1 MRFNRPVKNGLPEA
15 RRELAESLRQGARDS
30 GLTSDQIARRAHATR
45 GAVSQ
50 AMSGTRVP
58 SQSLFRSLVRA
69 MGQDPLSPRWLAL
82 YAAAVAAVLVWL
94 VSWSGGGWLSRAF
107 DPEPDPAYR
116 YPIVRVEKNA
126 KVYQEPTGGARVG
139 RESEREYSGQV
150 VAYYSVCVPEGE
162 GLSSPAARY
171 GFLSGSTDWPL
182 VYIDVQDLVIPE
194 RVHFESCPAVVRI
207 APEARLYIQG
217 AGGERADTKTE
228 RVYSGAKLIVD
239 SVCREVSAA
248 PASGSRRYG
257 LLDPYA
263 RRGIVYVDEG
273 DLTIPPSARL
283 KPCPVVVRIAEDA
296 TFHQGPAG
304 DRPAD
309 SPDDLFSPGGD
320 VSPDHLCV
328 AKANSS
334 PPGPK
339 RYGFVLYDGDSP
351 HAYVDEQDLLIPPAV
366 RFSPC
371 PPVPHVKKGAKVYRN
386 ATGSAWADQAIRQ
399 VVSDSYLDPETLC
412 SPHEGPSSSEPRR
425 LGIRER
431 SYGDRRPFAYV
442 DIEDV
447 VIASTDRIGVC
458 R

>member
-15 RRELAESLRQGARDS
+15 RRELAESLRQSARDS

-107 DPEPDPAYR
+107 DPEADPALR
-116 YPIVRVEKNA
+116 IPIVRVEKNA

-139 RESEREYSGQV
+139 KESEREYSGQV
-150 VAYYSVCVPEGE
+150 VRYYSVCVPEGE

-207 APEARLYIQG
+207 APEARLYAQG
-217 AGGERADTKTE
+217 TGGERADRATE
-228 RVYSGAKLIVD
+228 RAYSGAKLIAD
-239 SVCREVSAA
+239 SVCREGA
-248 PASGSRRYG
+248 RRYG
-257 LLDPYA
+257 LHNWSA
-263 RRGIVYVDEG
+263 AGRSFVYVDEG
-273 DLTIPPSARL
+273 DLTIPSSARL
-283 KPCPVVVRIAEDA
+283 NPCPLVVRIAEDA
-296 TFHQGPAG
+296 TFYQGPAG

-309 SPDDLFSPGGD
+309 SPDDRFSPGDD
-320 VSPDHLCV
+320 VSPNQLCA
-328 AKANSS
+328 AKADSS
-334 PPGPK
+334 PSAPK

-351 HAYVDEQDLLIPPAV
+351 SAYVDEQDLLIPPTA

-371 PPVPHVKKGAKVYRN
+371 PPVLHVKKGAKVYRD
-386 ATGSAWADQAIRQ
+386 AKGSKRGDQTTEQ
-399 VVSDSYLDPETLC
+399 VFSDSYLDPETMC
-412 SPHEGPSSSEPRR
+412 SPYGGPSSPEPRR
-425 LGIRER
+425 LGIRSQ
-431 SYGDRRPFAYV
+431 SYGDRKPVAYV

-447 VIASTDRIGVC
+447 VIPSTARIGVC
-458 R
+458 L